1 LQRKE
6 EKKKNPLGIRRLH
19 VLAADKASDV
29 MNILY
34 VILFFALKSSFI
46 GAERTSAGVPQDC
59 GPRCGPAG
67 ALESVAG

>member
-1 LQRKE
+1 M
-6 EKKKNPLGIRRLH
+6 
-19 VLAADKASDV
+19 LAADKASDV